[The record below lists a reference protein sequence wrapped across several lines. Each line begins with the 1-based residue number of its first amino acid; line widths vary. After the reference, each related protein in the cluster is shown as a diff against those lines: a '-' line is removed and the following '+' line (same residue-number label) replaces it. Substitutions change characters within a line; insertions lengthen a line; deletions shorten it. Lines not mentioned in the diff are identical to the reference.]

1 MSAVDVVLVA
11 LVVVVFGGTLLRI
24 HKRRGSPLLVA
35 LRNYFNRKA

>member
-11 LVVVVFGGTLLRI
+11 LVVVFGGTLLRI